1 MRIAIIGDIH
11 LFRLKVHYSRLL
23 GKRLLGQSNL
33 WLNRRFRFNHSL
45 LDLIIER
52 TQELEPDLVLLT
64 GDVTTTSL
72 EDEFSDIVRYFEPL
86 AQTAPVLMVPGNHDR
101 YTFRS
106 ASSRRVENIMS
117 SLLPRTFPHHQ
128 KLTDRWHL
136 LGLDSARP
144 QIVFSRGEL
153 GQPQFDKTAEL
164 LSNMKKDE
172 GVLVLCHYPAST
184 PPGTPR
190 SWAHDL
196 AEAEK
201 LDKLLDQCPA
211 RVVFVHGHIH
221 KPWHWIRRHGTA
233 GNGATEPHMT
243 CVNAGAPCM
252 TSANFP
258 MGQGLWE
265 LQLPD
270 DPHDDLHLVHHVPTP
285 DGHYGT
291 FGAKGRAKKA
301 EATWQARRVV

>member
-11 LFRLKVHYSRLL
+11 HFRLKVDFKRLL

-33 WLNRRFRFNHSL
+33 WFNRRFRFNHSL
-45 LDLIIER
+45 LDLVIER
-52 TQELEPDLVLLT
+52 TAELQPDLVLLT

-106 ASSRRVENIMS
+106 AKSRRVETIMS
-117 SLLPRTFPHHQ
+117 SLLPRAFPHHQ
-128 KLTDRWHL
+128 KLSDRWHL

-144 QIVFSRGEL
+144 QVVFSRGEL
-153 GQPQFDKTAEL
+153 GQEQFQRTAKILE
-164 LSNMKKDE
+164 SMKEDE

-190 SWAHDL
+190 TWAHDM
-196 AEAEK
+196 AEGEK
-201 LDKLLDQCPA
+201 LDKLLEKCPA

-221 KPWHWIRRHGTA
+221 KPWHWIRR
-233 GNGATEPHMT
+233 NGQGPHLT

-252 TSANFP
+252 TSANYP
-258 MGQGLWE
+258 MGQGFWE

-270 DPHDDLHLVHHVPTP
+270 DPHHELHLTHHVPTP

-291 FGAKGRAKKA
+291 FGAKGRARHA
-301 EATWQARRVV
+301 DATWQVRRVV